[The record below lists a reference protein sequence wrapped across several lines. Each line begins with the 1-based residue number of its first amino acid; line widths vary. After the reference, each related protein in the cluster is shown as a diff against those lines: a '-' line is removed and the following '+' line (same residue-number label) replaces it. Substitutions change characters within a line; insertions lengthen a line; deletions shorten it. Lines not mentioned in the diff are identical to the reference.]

1 MKSYSIF
8 IESKAGCGQCG
19 KQFKYMNPLVINAAT
34 DPQYIDKLKDLSLLK
49 AKCEYCGYDATMPA
63 IFLYHDPTQQILW
76 AVSTLDYA
84 SRYLQL
90 KNTVDSIISDYLK
103 ILPTEEAI
111 IFRKLIWQY
120 VPLEIFL
127 QKIGAPIVKGKNV
140 GFIHFYPLPRVTI
153 NKESV
158 SYYSP
163 LSDSQIQDY
172 DVALVEGNYPDFYHA
187 LWDLLQFESQFLKIY
202 IRPLSLTEPKK
213 PIATYGTPEIM
224 FYVGSYIVLP
234 IFIGILSSLLAS
246 LILEKV
252 KAKQTLEESLNQKEY
267 KNSPR
272 YELLKDL
279 ASKIIKAQENDLVSS
294 DKVNIFLRVKQDKK
308 EYTFSGAISEVYDQ
322 LLSFRKD
329 ILRSV
334 RIVGD
339 CHIVPFFAD
348 RFVNGS
354 LDVLKIQKSRDL
366 GKSYDKIFSKST
378 RTLFASG
385 DQAKYLENSL
395 EKCKQ
400 AKVLM
405 EKNNYKEASILL
417 EGLLKGEY
425 TSIDVL
431 YNYALCQEALGNE
444 QLALAFYE
452 QVLIR
457 AINLPSLEESS
468 NITPGMPLE
477 DDS

>member
-19 KQFKYMNPLVINAAT
+19 KEFKYMNPLVINAAT

-49 AKCEYCGYDATMPA
+49 AECEYCGYDATMPV

-76 AVSTLDYA
+76 VVSTVDYA

-90 KNTVDSIISDYLK
+90 KNIVDSLVSDYLK
-103 ILPTEEAI
+103 LLPTQEVI
-111 IFRKLIWQY
+111 SFQKLSWQY

-127 QKIGAPIVKGKNV
+127 QKIGSPIVKGKNV

-153 NKESV
+153 NKQSI
-158 SYYSP
+158 SYDSP
-163 LSDSQIQDY
+163 LSDSQIQEY
-172 DVALVEGNYPDFYHA
+172 DVALVEGNYPDFYHT
-187 LWDLLQFESQFLKIY
+187 LWDLLHFESQFLKIY
-202 IRPLSLTEPKK
+202 IRHRSLTEPKK
-213 PIATYGTPEIM
+213 PIATYGTPELL
-224 FYVGSYIVLP
+224 FYVGSHIVLP

-252 KAKQTLEESLNQKEY
+252 KAKKALEQSLNQKEY
-267 KNSPR
+267 TNNPR
-272 YELLKDL
+272 YELLKYL
-279 ASKIIKAQENDLVSS
+279 ASRIIKAQENNMVSS
-294 DKVNIFLRVKQDKK
+294 DKVNILLRVKEDKK
-308 EYTFSGAISEVYDQ
+308 QYTFSGTISEVYSQ

-334 RIVGD
+334 RIAGD
-339 CHIVPFFAD
+339 CHIVPFIAD
-348 RFVNGS
+348 RFINGS
-354 LDVLKIQKSRDL
+354 LDVLKLQKSRDL
-366 GKSYDKIFSKST
+366 AKSYDKIFSKST

-400 AKVLM
+400 AKALM
-405 EKNNYKEASILL
+405 ENNRYKEASVLL

-444 QLALAFYE
+444 ELALAFYE

-457 AINLPSLEESS
+457 AINLPSLEEAS
-468 NITPGMPLE
+468 NITSGMPLE
-477 DDS
+477 DDR